1 MIMGDL
7 RLFADSDAL
16 NYAAAQRWAQLAEAA
31 ISARGKFHVALSG
44 GSTPRALYRRLA
56 NPDFANRI
64 AWDRVHVYFGD
75 ERSVPP
81 NHPDSNYYQAK
92 DALLNHV
99 PIPPAQIHRMEGER
113 EDIHEAATK
122 YAQLLSSRL
131 PMSAQGVV
139 QFDLLLL
146 GIGPDGHIASL
157 FPGTP
162 VLHERARL
170 VEAVFVEK
178 LQTWRITLTLPV
190 IDHARHVLILVDGEK
205 KAPILRDVFSARTA
219 LPPYPVQLINPQG
232 VLEWYIDKEAAS
244 LLPEALRS

>member
-1 MIMGDL
+1 MIIGDL
-7 RLFADSDAL
+7 RLFADGDAL
-16 NYAAAQRWAQLAEAA
+16 NYAAAQRWVQLAEAA
-31 ISARGKFHVALSG
+31 ISARGKFHIALSG

-75 ERSVPP
+75 ERTVAPE
-81 NHPDSNYYQAK
+81 HADSNYRMAK
-92 DALLNHV
+92 EALLNHV
-99 PIPPAQIHRMEGER
+99 PIPPTQIYRMEGESA
-113 EDIHEAATK
+113 DPHEAATQ
-122 YAQLLSSRL
+122 YARLLSSKL
-131 PMSAQGVV
+131 PMSAQGIV

-146 GIGPDGHIASL
+146 GVGPDGHIASL

-178 LQTWRITLTLPV
+178 FDSWRITLTLPV
-190 IDHARHVLILVDGEK
+190 IDQARHVLILVSGES
-205 KAPILRDVFSARTA
+205 KASIMREVFGARTT
-219 LPPYPVQLINPQG
+219 PPYPVQLINPQG
-232 VLEWYIDKEAAS
+232 VLEWYLDQAAAS